1 MSSQPRRHR
10 IILDLIAQGDI
21 PNQERLAELL
31 RERGI
36 EVTQATLSRDLHK
49 LGVVKGNS
57 GYSLPSQLNGQF
69 QDAASLE
76 RALKEFLIR
85 GDTGGNLA
93 VLHTGPGSAPL
104 LALEIDK
111 ASMKPVLG
119 TVAGDDTVFVATRS
133 PRDAG
138 KLLSRFKELAGIR

>member
-1 MSSQPRRHR
+1 MTTKPRRQR
-10 IILDLIAQGDI
+10 LILELIEKTGV

-31 RERGI
+31 RERGVA
-36 EVTQATLSRDLHK
+36 VTQATLSRDLHE
-49 LGVVKGNS
+49 LGVVKGGE
-57 GYSLPSQLNGQF
+57 GYSLPSQVNGH
-69 QDAASLE
+69 AASLE

-85 GDTGGNLA
+85 GDSGGNLA
-93 VLHTGPGSAPL
+93 VLHTGPGGAPL

-133 PRDAG
+133 AKDAG
-138 KLLSRFKELAGIR
+138 KILSHFKELAGLR